1 MRLTPSTVALVG
13 IFVFVLA
20 LIACGASS
28 GTSSEATQE
37 AATGCDPRFVP
48 AAEAGQ
54 HFGEEV
60 TVCGLVKNYD
70 FRDTGTRPTFILFDQ
85 SGPARLITGGGRG
98 LGGAELNISFTVL
111 ILGKDKSNF
120 PVNFGSFYTG
130 KMICATG
137 LIEKLPQGAGRFSE
151 DNPAIVA
158 QSSSQIDVDCK
169 AQSTDR

>member
-1 MRLTPSTVALVG
+1 MRLTPWTVALVG

-85 SGPARLITGGGRG
+85 SGPASLITGGGRG
-98 LGGAELNISFTVL
+98 LGGAELNISFTIL

-120 PVNFGSFYTG
+120 PANFGSFYTG
-130 KMICATG
+130 KIICATG

-169 AQSTDR
+169 TQSADR

>member
-1 MRLTPSTVALVG
+1 MRLTPSTVALAG
-13 IFVFVLA
+13 ICAFVLA
-20 LIACGASS
+20 LIACGGSS
-28 GTSSEATQE
+28 GTYRGATPEAS
-37 AATGCDPRFVP
+37 TGCDPRYIP

-60 TVCGLVKNYD
+60 TVCGLVKDYD
-70 FRDTGTRPTFILFDQ
+70 FKDTGTRPTFILFDQ
-85 SGPARLITGGGRG
+85 SGPASLITGGGRG
-98 LGGAELNISFTVL
+98 LGGTELNISFTAL

-120 PVNFGSFYTG
+120 PANFGSFYTG

-137 LIEKLPQGAGRFSE
+137 LIEKLPQGSGRFSE

>member
-20 LIACGASS
+20 LIACGASSGASS

-85 SGPARLITGGGRG
+85 VGRPPRGGV
-98 LGGAELNISFTVL
+98 GGAELNISFTVL

-120 PVNFGSFYTG
+120 PANFGSFYTG

-137 LIEKLPQGAGRFSE
+137 LIEKLPQGSGRFSE

-158 QSSSQIDVDCK
+158 QSSSQIDVGCK
-169 AQSTDR
+169 AQSTYR